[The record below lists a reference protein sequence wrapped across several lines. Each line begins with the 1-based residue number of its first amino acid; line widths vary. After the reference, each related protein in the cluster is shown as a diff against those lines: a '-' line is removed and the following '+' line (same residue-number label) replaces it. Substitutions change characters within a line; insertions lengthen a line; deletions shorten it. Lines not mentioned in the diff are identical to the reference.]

1 MEPVA
6 KCHPNGVEQAPGRRA
21 FTSLVLGNNPGK
33 AGFMVILIILVV
45 ATLLARLT
53 SVEGIAFLDSWSA
66 ATRVGLAVMLL
77 FSGSAHFNS
86 MRHDLARMV
95 PPAIPHAMGMI
106 YFTGIC
112 EIAGGIGLLSSV
124 VALDQAG

>member
-1 MEPVA
+1 
-6 KCHPNGVEQAPGRRA
+6 
-21 FTSLVLGNNPGK
+21 
-33 AGFMVILIILVV
+33 MVILIILVV

-53 SVEGIAFLDSWSA
+53 GVEGIAFLDSWSA